1 VVAHDGVSLCGRPVT
16 GGWADIDWDAPR
28 PGGTDVKRSQG
39 QVRTSSARLA
49 FVDALVGE
57 RHNDFK
63 SYRSHQA
70 WAPWF
75 YNIAWDVTWVLIDAR
90 NAAVSLLC
98 VTDTD

>member
-39 QVRTSSARLA
+39 QVRTSSARL
-49 FVDALVGE
+49 
-57 RHNDFK
+57 
-63 SYRSHQA
+63 RSESA
-70 WAPWF
+70 SATTTSRPTGLTKPGAPWF
-75 YNIAWDVTWVLIDAR
+75 YNIAWDVTWVLIDTR